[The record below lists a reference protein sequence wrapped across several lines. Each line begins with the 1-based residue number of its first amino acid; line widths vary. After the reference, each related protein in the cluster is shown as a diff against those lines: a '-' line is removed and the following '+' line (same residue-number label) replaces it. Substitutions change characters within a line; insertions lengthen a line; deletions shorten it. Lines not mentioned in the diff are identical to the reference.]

1 MSAPLEQVWV
11 LSPDGMMELVDQRPV
26 GTISIRPAKIHDE
39 ATVRL
44 FQNITRA
51 VRGAEI
57 MPTKSEVGSS

>member
-1 MSAPLEQVWV
+1 MSNPVEQVWR
-11 LSPDGMMELVDQRPV
+11 LGADGNLELEDVRTP

-57 MPTKSEVGSS
+57 MPAKSDVRGS